1 MVESKKNEAGYEIY
15 FQKQYKINLA
25 LSLTI
30 LMLGI
35 LGVLPSILQIFLGGS
50 INKANIIG
58 GILALC
64 FGTLQLLDAI
74 NTLFIISP
82 KGIEYHRA
90 GYKIFIQWEDIKKA
104 ELRIYRRHQYVLIL
118 RKSTVIANRVQ
129 KFFLRKTRGDLIIP
143 LEIFAF
149 NWQNGHIGDL
159 IRHYAPQAKIPNQPA
174 MRIGWF

>member
-1 MVESKKNEAGYEIY
+1 M
-15 FQKQYKINLA
+15 INLV

-35 LGVLPSILQIFLGGS
+35 LGVLPSILQIFLGGN
-50 INKANIIG
+50 INKANTIG

-64 FGTLQLLDAI
+64 FGILLLSDTI
-74 NTLFIISP
+74 NTLFVISP

-90 GYKIFIQWEDIKKA
+90 GYTIFVQWEDVKKA

-118 RKSTVIANRVQ
+118 RKSTVTTNRVQ
-129 KFFLRKTRGDLIIP
+129 KIFLRMTKGDLIIP

-159 IRHYAPQAKIPNQPA
+159 IRHYAPQAKIPNQPS
-174 MRIGWF
+174 MRIGWFWIVFFSFHAPRGMTR